1 MATIRGEANTPKKV
15 DGGSQSKAL
24 EDPMSVPRQRL
35 SLLSGAIIAVLVL
48 FPVVGLGF
56 ALIDRPA
63 DPFTGAQ
70 VSLFA
75 LLGDSGV
82 LTLLVRSVL
91 LSVCVAVGSVTLGGW
106 LAWVEHR
113 TRVPKWWSL
122 LTLLPLAMPSYL
134 VAATLRSSLSQGGWL
149 GGVFGIPHLTG
160 FAVAALVLSVITAP
174 LSQLII
180 GAALARSSASE
191 EEAARILGASP
202 SRVFRDI
209 TLPRLRPAVGFSGVI
224 ALLYAISDFGA
235 VAVLDVPVLTWRLYL
250 AVESSDIA
258 KAAIL
263 GGATLLATLPL
274 LIAARAIRGRGV
286 APGSAN
292 VRTPE
297 PVELSRGARWL
308 TRVVLSMVLGIGAI
322 IPLVTLSLWVFD
334 GINRGLEF
342 ASPWGALGDTL
353 IAAAA
358 GAIVTVALA
367 WLPAAAQA
375 RRRKSGG
382 LLEDSVYLTSA
393 LPGVLLALGLML
405 STLRITALLPQG
417 TYGLVLGSGLLLM
430 LGYATRFLAEV
441 YAPLKDGLSAIDQR
455 QIDSAKVLGAA
466 PLRRLRTVVIPAV
479 TPGIAVALVIGFNAV
494 VKELPVTLLLGGA
507 TGLKTLSFRVWDRY
521 AESLWH
527 DAGLSGLIL
536 VLLALVS
543 AWATQHWRNHE

>member
-1 MATIRGEANTPKKV
+1 VSGATI
-15 DGGSQSKAL
+15 AL
-24 EDPMSVPRQRL
+24 
-35 SLLSGAIIAVLVL
+35 LVL
-48 FPVVGLGF
+48 FPVVGLLL
-56 ALIDRPA
+56 ALIDRPV
-63 DPFTGAQ
+63 DPFTGQQ
-70 VSLFA
+70 VGLLA
-75 LLGDSGV
+75 LLSDSGV
-82 LTLLVRSVL
+82 AVLLVRSVA
-91 LSVCVAVGSVTLGGW
+91 LSLCVAVGSVGLGGW

-113 TRVPKWWSL
+113 TRVPNWWSL

-134 VAATLRSSLSQGGWL
+134 VAATLRTSLSRGGWL
-149 GGVFGIPHLTG
+149 GDIVGIPHLTG
-160 FAVAALVLSVITAP
+160 FLVAVLVLSVITAP

-191 EEAARILGASP
+191 EEAARTLGSSP
-202 SRVFRDI
+202 MKVFRDI
-209 TLPRLRPAVGFSGVI
+209 TLPRLRPAIGFSGVI

-258 KAAIL
+258 KAAVL
-263 GGATLLATLPL
+263 GAATLLATLPL
-274 LIAARAIRGRGV
+274 LVAARTIRGQGV
-286 APGSAN
+286 SPGSAN
-292 VRTPE
+292 VRSPAPE
-297 PVELSRGARWL
+297 QLSTGALWVTRGVLA
-308 TRVVLSMVLGIGAI
+308 VVIGIGAV
-322 IPLVTLSLWVFD
+322 IPLVTLSLWVAD
-334 GINRGLEF
+334 GIRRDLTF
-342 ASPWGALGDTL
+342 ASPWAALGDTL
-353 IAAAA
+353 IAAML
-358 GAIVTVALA
+358 GAILTVILA
-367 WLPAAAQA
+367 WLPAAVQA
-375 RRRKSGG
+375 RRRRAGG

-441 YAPLKDGLSAIDQR
+441 YAPLKDGLSAIDER
-455 QIDSAKVLGAA
+455 QVDSAKVLGAS
-466 PLRRLRTVVIPAV
+466 PLRRLTTVIIPAV
-479 TPGIAVALVIGFNAV
+479 TPGMAVALVIGFNAI

-543 AWATQHWRNHE
+543 AWATQHWRTHE

>member
-1 MATIRGEANTPKKV
+1 MRHAH
-15 DGGSQSKAL
+15 
-24 EDPMSVPRQRL
+24 QRL
-35 SLLSGAIIAVLVL
+35 SLVSGTTIALLVL
-48 FPVVGLGF
+48 FPVCGLLW

-63 DPFTGAQ
+63 DPFTGERA
-70 VSLFA
+70 SLLA

-82 LTLLVRSVL
+82 GHLLLRSVA
-91 LSVCVAVGSVTLGGW
+91 LSVCVAIGSVGLGGW
-106 LAWVEHR
+106 LAWVEYR
-113 TRVPKWWSL
+113 TRVPKWWSV

-149 GGVFGIPHLTG
+149 GGLLGIPHLTG
-160 FAVAALVLSVITAP
+160 FTVAVLVLSVITAP

-191 EEAARILGASP
+191 EEAARTLGASP
-202 SRVFRDI
+202 GQVFRDI
-209 TLPRLRPAVGFSGVI
+209 TLPRLRPAIGFSGVI

-258 KAAIL
+258 KATIL

-274 LIAARAIRGRGV
+274 LLVARRIRGQGA
-286 APGSAN
+286 APGTAN
-292 VRTPE
+292 TRPPSSVA
-297 PVELSRGARWL
+297 LSRGTSWL
-308 TRVVLSMVLGIGAI
+308 TRGVLTVVLSIGAV

-334 GINRGLEF
+334 GLSRELAF
-342 ASPWGALGDTL
+342 ASPWRALADTL
-353 IAAAA
+353 LAACL
-358 GAIVTVALA
+358 GAILTAALA

-375 RRRKSGG
+375 KRPHGGG

-405 STLRITALLPQG
+405 ATLRVTAALPQG
-417 TYGLVLGSGLLLM
+417 AYGVILGSGLLLM
-430 LGYATRFLAEV
+430 LGYSTRFLAEV
-441 YAPLKDGLSAIDQR
+441 YAPLKDGLAAVDQR
-455 QIDSAKVLGAA
+455 QVDSARVLGATA
-466 PLRRLRTVVIPAV
+466 LRRLKTVVVPSV
-479 TPGIAVALVIGFNAV
+479 TPGIAVALVIGFNAI

-527 DAGLSGLIL
+527 DAGLSGLLL
-536 VLLALVS
+536 VGLAAIS
-543 AWATQHWRNHE
+543 AWATHQWRRHE